1 MERAISGLPRSCEA
15 DAWEEEQR
23 GLHRARSA
31 GVKENSLSF
40 LKLFQNAPCGDVVEI
55 TRLELVTYTL
65 RTYRATNCAISP
77 KL

>member
-1 MERAISGLPRSCEA
+1 MALILQGSRA

-40 LKLFQNAPCGDVVEI
+40 LKLFRNAPCGDVVEMFHPNPNLI
-55 TRLELVTYTL
+55 PR
-65 RTYRATNCAISP
+65 
-77 KL
+77 